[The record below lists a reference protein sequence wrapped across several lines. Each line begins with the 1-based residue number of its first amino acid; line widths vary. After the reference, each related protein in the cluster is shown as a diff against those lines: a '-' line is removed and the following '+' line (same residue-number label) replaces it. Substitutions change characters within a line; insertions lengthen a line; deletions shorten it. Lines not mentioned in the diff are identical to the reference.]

1 MSVVTIDYTNWRGE
15 RSLRRVAP
23 GRFYYGTSDWHPE
36 PQWLMEAFDLDR
48 AAVRTFALAGVHSW
62 SERPVANAAA
72 TGDSG
77 SATVPRS
84 RRPEGCG
91 IPEKDLECAGCGV
104 RLYGAR
110 VEDVCPHA
118 KGEGR

>member
-23 GRFYYGTSDWHPE
+23 RRFFYGTSEWHPE
-36 PQWLMEAFDLDR
+36 PQWLMEAFDLER

-62 SERPVANAAA
+62 SDRPAANAAA
-72 TGDSG
+72 TGHTGTVTGPPSG
-77 SATVPRS
+77 LP
-84 RRPEGCG
+84 
-91 IPEKDLECAGCGV
+91 DGV
-104 RLYGAR
+104 R
-110 VEDVCPHA
+110 VEDVCPYA

>member
-23 GRFYYGTSDWHPE
+23 RRFFYGASEWHPE
-36 PQWLMEAFDLDR
+36 PQWLMEAFDLDH

-62 SERPVANAAA
+62 SERPAANAAA
-72 TGDSG
+72 PGGSG
-77 SATVPRS
+77 SATRP
-84 RRPEGCG
+84 RRPDGCG
-91 IPEKDLECAGCGV
+91 RPEKDLECAGCGA
-104 RLYGAR
+104 RLYGVR